1 MERIYFSFPGDEQL
15 ADRLTSR
22 NKAVRGVMEVRRFP
36 DGESYVRIDSDV
48 CAKKVV
54 LVCRLEKPDEKI
66 MSIYF
71 FSQIAKS
78 LNAATITLVVPYLPY
93 MRQDKLFN
101 EGEGITSVAFAQLL
115 SSMVD
120 EIVTIDPHL
129 HRFHTLKELYSIT
142 TIVITAT
149 KSIADWINENVN
161 NPFIIGPDNESEQ
174 WVKQVAQKCKAPYN
188 FLNKTRHGDKC
199 VEIVI
204 PEKPDLNGKT
214 PVLVDDIIS
223 SGKTMVEAVKQLKNT
238 GIDAPLCIGVHGIF
252 SGNAYEE
259 LKNAGASDVIT
270 TNTIQHPSN
279 RIDITDLL

>member
-48 CAKKVV
+48 YAKKVV

-204 PEKPDLNGKT
+204 PEKPDLKGKT

-270 TNTIQHPSN
+270 TNTILHPSN